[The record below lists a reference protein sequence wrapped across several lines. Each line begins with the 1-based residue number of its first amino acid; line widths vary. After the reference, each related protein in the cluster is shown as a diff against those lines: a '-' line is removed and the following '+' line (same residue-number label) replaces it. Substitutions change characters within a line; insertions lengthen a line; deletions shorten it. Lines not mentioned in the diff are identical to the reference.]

1 MFSLFSQKDVSGSE
15 ITGELADTIELW
27 PGPRFVFPLLSWLH
41 EEGSIERV
49 QFEEG
54 YLKRFS
60 LTQPG
65 NVLLT
70 EYELRRDVFRKRF
83 FSTRFFNLNLI
94 QGIIKISKA
103 SERLLLTVG
112 GMPPYIEKH
121 EPRGLS

>member
-1 MFSLFSQKDVSGSE
+1 MFSLFSQKDVSGSK
-15 ITGELADTIELW
+15 ITGEPKDTIDLW
-27 PGPRFVFPLLSWLH
+27 PSPRVVFPLLSRLH
-41 EEGSIERV
+41 EERCIEKV

-94 QGIIKISKA
+94 QGNIKVSKA
-103 SERLLLTVG
+103 SERLLLTVEG
-112 GMPPYIEKH
+112 LPHYLEKH